1 MMKLAQHSRFV
12 MASIVA
18 ISSLVISQAAFS
30 QARPTV
36 SKTPEPAR
44 WTQEDVTTAQKFATA
59 KKDIDAAKYDAII
72 ACKSVQPAQHSSCV
86 AEANRIYAEDMAAAQ
101 KYFYP
106 GK

>member
-1 MMKLAQHSRFV
+1 MKIAQHSRFV

-18 ISSLVISQAAFS
+18 ISSLVISHAAFS

-36 SKTPEPAR
+36 AKTPEPAR

-72 ACKSVQPAQHSSCV
+72 ACKLVPPAQYSSCV
-86 AEANRIYAEDMAAAQ
+86 AEANRIHAEDIAAAQ
-101 KYFYP
+101 KYYYP
-106 GK
+106 GR